1 MEKPV
6 ERTSTEERG
15 NQEEGSV
22 RWRHQE
28 NKRSQKRN
36 DEDWG
41 IRESSGWSR
50 KKSASSG
57 KYSTETYKDS
67 KRLRKTVCSRDL

>member
-1 MEKPV
+1 MEGGSKKPEVRTWDNTHYQGGRSRREGMEKPV
-6 ERTSTEERG
+6 EKPERG

-28 NKRSQKRN
+28 KKRSQKRN

-41 IRESSGWSR
+41 IRESSGWS
-50 KKSASSG
+50 
-57 KYSTETYKDS
+57 
-67 KRLRKTVCSRDL
+67 

>member
-15 NQEEGSV
+15 NQEEGSA

-28 NKRSQKRN
+28 KKRSQKRN
-36 DEDWG
+36 DEDLG
-41 IRESSGWSR
+41 IRESSGWSQ

-57 KYSTETYKDS
+57 KDSTETYEDS
-67 KRLRKTVCSRDL
+67 KRLNKTVSSRDL